1 MSVMKKSIEWHSGQ
15 AEIVGQR
22 RWRNRDQSLIR

>member
-15 AEIVGQR
+15 GEIVGQR
-22 RWRNRDQSLIR
+22 RWLNLVQFLIR